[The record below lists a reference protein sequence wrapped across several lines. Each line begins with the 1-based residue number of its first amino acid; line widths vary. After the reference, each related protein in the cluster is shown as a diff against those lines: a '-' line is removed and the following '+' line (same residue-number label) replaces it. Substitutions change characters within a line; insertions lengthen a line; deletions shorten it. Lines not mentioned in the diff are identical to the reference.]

1 MLYYIVSIQSSHPSE
16 NVNICFP
23 FQSLHSAM
31 SDGGQLR
38 FTMANGN
45 VMTIPLTDEVDGE
58 SAIPVAS
65 SARINITEE
74 LTRSGVWQ
82 SLAGK
87 KSRPKKKTHQKNHQL
102 TKKEENKDVEGI
114 ELGFKS
120 NLNED

>member
-1 MLYYIVSIQSSHPSE
+1 MQSSHPSE

-58 SAIPVAS
+58 IAIPVAS
-65 SARINITEE
+65 SAGINITEE

-87 KSRPKKKTHQKNHQL
+87 ESRPKKKTHHKNHQV
-102 TKKEENKDVEGI
+102 TKQKDNKDVEGI
-114 ELGFKS
+114 ELSFKS
-120 NLNED
+120 DLKDN

>member
-1 MLYYIVSIQSSHPSE
+1 MQSSHPSE

-45 VMTIPLTDEVDGE
+45 VMTIPLTGEVDGE
-58 SAIPVAS
+58 STIPVAS

-87 KSRPKKKTHQKNHQL
+87 ESRPKKKTHHKNHQV
-102 TKKEENKDVEGI
+102 TKQEDVEGI
-114 ELGFKS
+114 ELSFKS
-120 NLNED
+120 DLKDD